1 MKRYNLYKLIFF
13 SLAIMPLLIL
23 NLSGCV
29 AKSKYLAQVAETE
42 STKATFQNEMKKNA
56 ALNERISTLNSILS
70 ESSTEK
76 GRLRDEIARLEAER
90 DALKRQVNQIS
101 SEIERLNLQLASA
114 TSENGQL
121 KERIEKLLSE
131 VASITSEIN
140 KAMEAAPVA
149 PATEETGLRD
159 EKDRFSSE
167 IDRLNSELDSSRNE
181 NGELKRKIDSL
192 SKEVINLTAELERAK
207 TAVVPAP
214 APVVQIPP
222 VEGLKSEIS
231 GLEKEKAEFE
241 KRIEDL
247 SSEKERFARELDRAK
262 DSISTSEIERAKDAQ
277 KIGGLQ
283 AEIARLEEEKKSA
296 EKRGDEL
303 EAESKRFSIE
313 IGKAK
318 GEAESKDREIKEMK
332 ETYESL
338 LGKLKKEVEHKDVK
352 IEMVKEGLSLKIMGR
367 VLFAS
372 GNDTISRSGRDLLDR
387 VSKVLINI
395 KDRII
400 KVEGHTDNKPIGGR
414 IIDKFPTNWELSASR
429 ATRVVRYLANKG
441 IDPGMMSAT
450 GLSMYSPVATND
462 TKEGREQNR
471 RIEIILYPKGSAKVE

>member
-1 MKRYNLYKLIFF
+1 MKKLPI
-13 SLAIMPLLIL
+13 IVLLIL
-23 NLSGCV
+23 TLSGCV

-90 DALKRQVNQIS
+90 DAMKRQVNQIS
-101 SEIERLNLQLASA
+101 SEIERLNLQLAAA

-131 VASITSEIN
+131 VASVTSEIN
-140 KAMEAAPVA
+140 KTMEAAPVA
-149 PATEETGLRD
+149 PATEETGLQD
-159 EKDRFSSE
+159 EKDRSSSE
-167 IDRLNSELDSSRNE
+167 IDRLNSELDSTRKE
-181 NGELKRKIDSL
+181 NGELTRKIDSL

-214 APVVQIPP
+214 ATVQVPP

-231 GLEKEKAEFE
+231 RLEKEKAELE
-241 KRIEDL
+241 
-247 SSEKERFARELDRAK
+247 SELK
-262 DSISTSEIERAKDAQ
+262 DFSAEAERAKEEA
-277 KIGGLQ
+277 
-283 AEIARLEEEKKSA
+283 ARKE
-296 EKRGDEL
+296 
-303 EAESKRFSIE
+303 
-313 IGKAK
+313 
-318 GEAESKDREIKEMK
+318 REIREMK
-332 ETYESL
+332 ETHESL

-372 GNDTISRSGRDLLDR
+372 GSDTISKSGRDLLDR
-387 VSKVLINI
+387 ISKVLINI

-400 KVEGHTDNKPIGGR
+400 KVEGHTDNKPIGPR

-441 IDPGMMSAT
+441 IDPGMISAT
-450 GLSMYSPVATND
+450 GLSMYNPVATND